1 MIYSSPLSLLHN
13 RTPPPS
19 STPTGYPDPPSSS
32 SSSHKNSS
40 DGIFNAPSLPPA
52 STQIRYSQLSNKLTS
67 SSVKKSS
74 SGNGGGDH
82 NKPGP
87 GPRIRQRTAIAC
99 SYCRRRKVCVS
110 KCSGSLSMLFY
121 FRGVFQSLMKLS
133 GTREKNEKKTLR
145 TVTPTAATQLKKNR
159 PNWNQ
164 KRKAHKTPKDKKAG
178 QATRVFFFFFLK
190 GSV

>member
-40 DGIFNAPSLPPA
+40 DGIFNAPSLLPA
-52 STQIRYSQLSNKLTS
+52 STQIRYSQLSNNLTS

-133 GTREKNEKKTLR
+133 GTREKKWEKNIAHCNTNSSNA
-145 TVTPTAATQLKKNR
+145 VKK
-159 PNWNQ
+159 
-164 KRKAHKTPKDKKAG
+164 K
-178 QATRVFFFFFLK
+178 
-190 GSV
+190 